1 MSNLRSI
8 VLFMPARNVSPLIG
22 PVVVRVP
29 TEIGGHPVEVV
40 VVDDDSKDTTAT
52 SARIAGADVVY
63 GENVGIGAAVRVGLD
78 DAVRRDPIAVAFCNG
93 DGSYD
98 PAELEALVMP
108 ILDGQADY
116 VVGSRFGQRSLGN
129 ALRRRLGDR
138 VLSSMVRTL
147 AGVRVTDGQSGFRAL
162 SREAAMTAEIVHDY
176 SYAQV
181 LTLDLVGKGF
191 RYAEVPITSGSRR
204 GGRSLLTLVPYLGHV
219 LPASWRLRAGRPN
232 ALRAPQTTTV

>member
-1 MSNLRSI
+1 MSNLRPI

-22 PVVVRVP
+22 PVVVRAP
-29 TEIGGHPVEVV
+29 AEIDGHPVEVV

-52 SARIAGADVVY
+52 SARIAGADVIY

-93 DGSYD
+93 DGTYD
-98 PAELEALVMP
+98 PAELAALITP

-116 VVGSRFGQRSLGN
+116 VVGSRFGRRSLRT
-129 ALRRRLGDR
+129 ALGRRVGDR
-138 VLSSMVRTL
+138 VLANMVRAL
-147 AGVRVTDGQSGFRAL
+147 ARVRVTDGESGFRAL

-176 SYAQV
+176 SYAHV

-191 RYAEVPITSGSRR
+191 RYAEAPVTSRSLR
-204 GGRSLLTLVPYLGHV
+204 GGRSLLTLVPHLRHV
-219 LPASWRLRAGRPN
+219 LPALWRLRAGKPN
-232 ALRAPQTTTV
+232 VLRAPQTTTV